1 MSASRRD
8 LLSGAAGAMA
18 GIVFAGCGFHRAAW
32 SQTAPAAQAQQRR
45 EIVVAGKRVKT
56 IDVHAHCHIPE
67 ALALIGKKVE
77 FPPLVIGPERIK
89 AMDEQG
95 IDIEAL
101 SINPNFWD
109 RAERDVQA
117 QIVKVQ
123 NEKLAEFCATEP
135 ERFVGLASVA
145 LAHSDLAATQLDEAV
160 KKLGMRG
167 ALIGGSVNG
176 VELADPRLHPFWAK
190 AEQLGVLIFIH
201 PQGTPELE
209 ASGRLKGNGGLYNVI
224 GNPLE
229 TTIALSHLIAE
240 GTLDKFPGLKIC
252 GAHAGGYLPSYAA
265 RSDKMCENRPDLC
278 KVPLK
283 KKPSEYLRTLY
294 FDSMVFTDEGLRH
307 LAAEVGTSQIVMGT
321 DAPFPWTKTA
331 VDHILDAPGFSDAER
346 IAMLGETAAGLLG
359 INT

>member
-18 GIVFAGCGFHRAAW
+18 GIVFAGCGVHRAAW

-77 FPPLVIGPERIK
+77 VPPLVIGPERIK